1 MLSAITVLPKE
12 RLLSG
17 RGDTSPKTAAQQQRN
32 PDAERI
38 VKELDAVARNAIGP
52 AKS

>member
-17 RGDTSPKTAAQQQRN
+17 RDDASPKTAAQQRN

-38 VKELDAVARNAIGP
+38 VKELDAVASKALGP
-52 AKS
+52 PKP